1 MTMFVITVIMVF
13 CMLSE
18 QSTAKL
24 EIGHVGAVAVHL
36 AMVEPRRGPEESSNN
51 QSMVVLLAHVWRNK
65 SLAMISLVKVF
76 SFHVVNEKLFI
87 SL

>member
-1 MTMFVITVIMVF
+1 MVF
-13 CMLSE
+13 WMLSV
-18 QSTAKL
+18 QSTAKS
-24 EIGHVGAVAVHL
+24 EIGHPGARAAQHVIA
-36 AMVEPRRGPEESSNN
+36 EPRQGLEELFNFQN
-51 QSMVVLLAHVWRNK
+51 MVVLLAHVWRNK